1 MIKKILAILAAIGG
15 VLSAVFYVLFRQST
29 EQKKA
34 AVEENKDLK
43 DNLDAIK
50 AADEAVTEVRKQN
63 EELVEKAHGNNN
75 LDAFNAIN
83 ELLSK

>member
-15 VLSAVFYVLFRQST
+15 VLSAIFYVLFRQST

>member
-15 VLSAVFYVLFRQST
+15 VLSAVFYVLFKQSKDQT
-29 EQKKA
+29 KA
-34 AVEENKDLK
+34 AVKENKDLK
-43 DNLDAIK
+43 QNLDAIK

>member
-15 VLSAVFYVLFRQST
+15 VLSAVFYVLFKQSKD
-29 EQKKA
+29 QKKA
-34 AVEENKDLK
+34 AVKENKDLK
-43 DNLDAIK
+43 QNLDAIK

>member
-15 VLSAVFYVLFRQST
+15 VLSAVFYVLFKQST

-43 DNLDAIK
+43 DNLDAVK